1 MYINTPFE
9 TGIYCLSCKEA
20 YATMVFCSMVLLSTS
35 IGQTEFLSEEDYGK
49 EIKNK
54 IKEKNQVI
62 DRVFTYL
69 KMFLAWRAIFL
80 L

>member
-20 YATMVFCSMVLLSTS
+20 YATMVFWSMVLLSTS
-35 IGQTEFLSEEDYGK
+35 IDQTEFLREEDYGK

-54 IKEKNQVI
+54 IK
-62 DRVFTYL
+62 
-69 KMFLAWRAIFL
+69 
-80 L
+80 